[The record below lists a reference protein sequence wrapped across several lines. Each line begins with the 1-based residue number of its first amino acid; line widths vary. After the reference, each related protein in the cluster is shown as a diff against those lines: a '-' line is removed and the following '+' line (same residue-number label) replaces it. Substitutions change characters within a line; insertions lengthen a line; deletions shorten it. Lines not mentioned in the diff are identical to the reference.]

1 MYNNSTMNAS
11 TLSSNLSFSS
21 PYQKYERDELI
32 TDEISL
38 QRYLKY
44 VFFISLIWFQISFK
58 LFISFSEMFLARS
71 TVQLKSQT

>member
-44 VFFISLIWFQISFK
+44 VFSLF
-58 LFISFSEMFLARS
+58 
-71 TVQLKSQT
+71 